1 MARHAFFISGVVA
14 GFISMAGLA
23 ETVRAQAARAAISI
37 RPIAIATAIS
47 LPMHRPIRS
56 NW

>member
-1 MARHAFFISGVVA
+1 MARHAFFISSVVA